1 MRVKIL
7 WVGRTKNESLRALSD
22 DYLGRLAHFFA
33 CEILEARDV
42 ARARGVRGRDL
53 VAAEAD
59 EIEKLLPAG
68 CRLVA
73 LDELGDEMSSPEFA
87 RWLNSE
93 MNRGT
98 RELAFVIGGAEGLG
112 ARILERAQRRLSLG
126 RMTWTHEMCRALL
139 LEQLYRAV
147 CILRHVPYHR

>member
-7 WVGRTKNESLRALSD
+7 WVGRTKNGSVRALSD
-22 DYLGRLAHFFA
+22 DYLGRLARFLA
-33 CEILEARDV
+33 CEVLEARDV
-42 ARARGVRGRDL
+42 ARVRGVRGPDL
-53 VAAEAD
+53 IAAEAD

-73 LDELGDEMSSPEFA
+73 LDERGDEMSSPEFA
-87 RWLNSE
+87 RWLDSE
-93 MNRGT
+93 MSRGA
-98 RELAFVIGGAEGLG
+98 RELVFVIGGAEGLSP
-112 ARILERAQRRLSLG
+112 RILGRAQRRLSLG

-139 LEQLYRAV
+139 LEQLYRAA